1 MGFFTNGSDV
11 DEAAKLLGDG
21 AKNAKVSV
29 SSTSD
34 YYGTYGS
41 RRFEANET
49 HL

>member
-29 SSTSD
+29 SSSSD
-34 YYGTYGS
+34 YGTYGS
-41 RRFEANET
+41 RRFEANKT